1 MKSKSETFCARMM
14 DTTNIELL
22 IVNQT
27 ESIRD
32 HNKQNENCR
41 IMNGLQYISELNE
54 SDSFLAYKEEHSELF
69 HQAEG

>member
-32 HNKQNENCR
+32 HNK
-41 IMNGLQYISELNE
+41 
-54 SDSFLAYKEEHSELF
+54 
-69 HQAEG
+69 